1 MNTPEQSLTFTVT
14 QGGQRLDRWL
24 AEVLP
29 ERSRTEIQRWIRDR
43 RITVN
48 GSHLKASYRVEPG
61 DYIVVNIPPPLPA
74 DIQPEPIPLDI
85 LYEDENLL
93 VINKAAGMVVHPAS
107 GHVHRSGTLV
117 NAVLAHVPNLA
128 VGGEERP
135 GIVHRLD
142 KDTSGLILVAKN
154 DMAHRSLQAQFKTRE
169 VEKVYLALVEGE
181 LPIAHGRVEAPIG
194 RDLYHRQRMAVVP
207 GHKGRSAVTEFTVCE
222 RFPGY
227 TLIEA
232 RPRTGRTHQIRVHM
246 AYIGHPLVG
255 DPVYGHRCRRLH
267 CPRQFLHA
275 HRLGFRLP
283 DTGQWIELT
292 APLPADL
299 EEVLRRLRD
308 ERTPT

>member
-1 MNTPEQSLTFTVT
+1 MNPPEQSLTFTVT
-14 QGGQRLDRWL
+14 RGGQRLDRWL
-24 AEVLP
+24 AEVLL
-29 ERSRTEIQRWIRDR
+29 ERSRTEIQRWIREK

-48 GSHLKASYRVEPG
+48 GSHLKASYKVEPE
-61 DYIVVNIPPPLPA
+61 DHIVVNIPPPLPA

-107 GHVHRSGTLV
+107 RHVYRSGTLV

-154 DMAHRSLQAQFKTRE
+154 DMAHRNLQAQFKTRE

-194 RDLYHRQRMAVVP
+194 RDPYHRQRMAVVP
-207 GHKGRSAVTEFTVCE
+207 EHKGRSAVTEFTVRE

-255 DPVYGHRCRRLH
+255 DPVYGHRRRRLH

-299 EEVLRRLRD
+299 EEVLQRLRD